1 MAWTPGPGGR
11 PRACCPRCG
20 SLERHRFL
28 AFLVQ
33 ALAEELGRGP
43 VLDVGPSAALALHLK
58 HLSLDRY
65 IAMDRDPGAD
75 RRRADVIGDITSLP
89 FASGSISTVVCY
101 HVLEHV
107 PEDRTAIAELARV
120 LSPAGLA
127 LIQVPCRFDRPTE
140 EDPDAPEEER
150 VRRFGQAD
158 HVRYY
163 GGDFE
168 DRLRAEGLMLQRVS
182 PRDFLP
188 DDVIELGR
196 MVADE
201 VVWLGTK
208 EAADGYKDR
217 IGKRATFALAA
228 LWQAGAATQR
238 GELARV
244 RGQLES
250 ARSSTA
256 AAQARAEKSEEKY
269 RRLRSRWPVRVM
281 GSMAAWGRSVTG
293 RGNGRRSEKQRA

>member
-1 MAWTPGPGGR
+1 
-11 PRACCPRCG
+11 
-20 SLERHRFL
+20 
-28 AFLVQ
+28 
-33 ALAEELGRGP
+33 
-43 VLDVGPSAALALHLK
+43 VLDVGPSAALAGHLK
-58 HLSLDRY
+58 HLSLERY

-75 RRRADVIGDITSLP
+75 RRRADVIGDLTKLP

-107 PEDRTAIAELARV
+107 PEDRAAMAELVRV
-120 LSPAGLA
+120 LSPDGLA
-127 LIQVPCRFDRPTE
+127 LLQVPCRFDRPTD
-140 EDPDAPEEER
+140 EDPGAPEEER

-163 GGDFE
+163 GADFE

-188 DDVIELGR
+188 GDVIDLGR
-196 MVADE
+196 MVAGE

-244 RGQLES
+244 TGQLES
-250 ARSSTA
+250 ARSAAA
-256 AAQARAEKSEEKY
+256 AAQVRAERSEEKY

-281 GSMAAWGRSVTG
+281 GTMAAWGRSVTG
-293 RGNGRRSEKQRA
+293 RGDSSGSKKQGA